1 MQLEVYRAA
10 GTTLELLGTC
20 ELNRLSGRF
29 LEVLHQAADDGAVRG
44 TLQPPEAHAFQVI
57 DLRDEHGPR
66 SGLLVDGPA
75 DPGVLPGWMPVSPDR
90 QPQSPVPT
98 GEGMSSGGAAAAKR
112 GVAPSVDASSRASR
126 TTSPS
131 LV

>member
-29 LEVLHQAADDGAVRG
+29 LEVLHQAADDGAAHG
-44 TLQPPEAHAFQVI
+44 SLQPPEAHAFHVI
-57 DLRDEHGPR
+57 DLRDERGQR

-75 DPGVLPGWMPVSPDR
+75 DPGVLPGWTPVPPGR
-90 QPQSPVPT
+90 LPQSPVPI
-98 GEGMSSGGAAAAKR
+98 GEGMGSGGAAAARR
-112 GVAPSVDASSRASR
+112 GVAPSVDANSRASR

>member
-1 MQLEVYRAA
+1 MQLEVYRTA

-29 LEVLHQAADDGAVRG
+29 LEVLHQVADDVAVRG

-57 DLRDEHGPR
+57 DLRDERGPR
-66 SGLLVDGPA
+66 SGLLVEGPA
-75 DPGVLPGWMPVSPDR
+75 DPGVLPGWTPVAPDR
-90 QPQSPVPT
+90 LPQSPVPI
-98 GEGMSSGGAAAAKR
+98 GEGMGSGTAADARR